1 MAEAPA
7 VLKGPLTGRKPDR
20 HEMVARAA
28 ALTAALAERAEAVER
43 TRVIHPDTVRDLWD
57 TELWVVLKPERY
69 GGLELD
75 YGLFID
81 ASDHIARGCASTAWI
96 YGNLLSHDWMLPMFR
111 PEAQDA
117 VWKDNPRALIS
128 SSLVATAGVAKP
140 VKGGYEITGQW
151 PYCSGLD
158 PSDWIMMGAMIEDD
172 GPRRPLWLVVP
183 RNVFEEI
190 DTWHV
195 SGLVGTGSRDVK
207 CEGVFVPE
215 HMTVFPHQARG
226 GPTPG
231 SEHVPGLVYQLPVLG
246 LFPHIL
252 AGPMIGIAQGAYDDY
267 VNEIRDRVSTYNSSK
282 LAEHTQIQM
291 KVAEAGA
298 LIQAARLLCHDNIRD
313 AERMAATGR
322 IPSVE
327 QKIRWRRDGAFA
339 AQNCLK
345 SIQLLHSAIGA
356 AGIYLS
362 HPFQRRLRDMQAA
375 ATQIQ
380 VNFDIN
386 GAEFGRVELG
396 LDPVN
401 KAI

>member
-7 VLKGPLTGRKPDR
+7 TIARDDTPDR
-20 HEMVARAA
+20 EEMVARAA
-28 ALTAALAERAEAVER
+28 AMTPRLAARAEHVEK
-43 TRVIHPDTVRDLWD
+43 TRMIHPDTVEEFWETRLWSAM
-57 TELWVVLKPERY
+57 KPKRY

-75 YGLFID
+75 YGCFID
-81 ASDHIARGCASTAWI
+81 LSDHIARGCASTAWI
-96 YGNLLSHDWMLPMFR
+96 YGNLLSHDWMLPMW
-111 PEAQDA
+111 PAAAQDE
-117 VWKDNPRALIS
+117 VWKDNPRALIA

-140 VKGGYEITGQW
+140 VAGGYEITGQW
-151 PYCSGLD
+151 PYCSGID
-158 PSDWIMMGAMIEDD
+158 PSDWMMMAAMIEDD

-183 RNVFEEI
+183 RDRFEEI
-190 DTWHV
+190 DTWQV

-207 CEGVFVPE
+207 CEGVFVAE
-215 HMTVFPHQARG
+215 HMTLFPHQARG

-231 SEHVPGLVYQLPVLG
+231 SEHVPNPLYQLPVLG

-252 AGPMIGIAQGAYDDY
+252 LGPMIGIAQGAYDDY
-267 VNEIRDRVSTYNSSK
+267 VAEIRERLSTYNESK

-291 KVAEAGA
+291 RVAEAA
-298 LIQAARLLCHDNIRD
+298 TLIQAARLLGHDNIREGERV
-313 AERMAATGR
+313 AESGR
-322 IPSVE
+322 EPTVAE
-327 QKIRWRRDGAFA
+327 KVRWRRDGAYA
-339 AQNCLK
+339 AQNCVK
-345 SIQLLHSAIGA
+345 AIQLLQSAIGA

-362 HPFQRRLRDMQAA
+362 HPFQRRVRDMNAA

-396 LDPVN
+396 LEPVN